1 MGLGTV
7 HANVVGELVSLLRV
21 YRVPMLMLL
30 IDGKVVHM
38 NDDIT
43 VENVRQF
50 IRQSLPRDLVSEVI
64 LVNMQ
69 WSLQPDD
76 TCVRSRVL
84 LSCSRSGHRRQLRA
98 VLSKVAGQQQSAN
111 SLLRQPTRTVLAL
124 SSSRFCKASSI
135 LGRLR
140 QHEEVS
146 W

>member
-1 MGLGTV
+1 MLIVGMGLGTV

-64 LVNMQ
+64 LVYMQ
-69 WSLQPDD
+69 WSL
-76 TCVRSRVL
+76 
-84 LSCSRSGHRRQLRA
+84 
-98 VLSKVAGQQQSAN
+98 
-111 SLLRQPTRTVLAL
+111 
-124 SSSRFCKASSI
+124 
-135 LGRLR
+135 
-140 QHEEVS
+140 
-146 W
+146 